1 MRHALAALLLLTP
14 AAPAADLLID
24 FAPGG
29 PRAVRVEATLDGRP
43 VEPLWEA
50 AVDDLFKVFDRNA
63 DGKLDKAEREPI
75 GLPTPPRPG
84 KVVAERRGTEIG
96 FLGKLLFD
104 PNAEMIDRAG
114 FAVSLKN
121 AGFGP
126 VTITTQSGRA
136 ENPALTAALFKHLD
150 ADGDGK
156 LSPAELKNARAAL
169 AAHDVNEDEWLTV
182 PELLGRAV
190 SGAQRNQ
197 VQGRPTNAGVAVA
210 PDWLV
215 LQGDEAAA
223 VTALLLRGGAKA
235 TTLAAKD
242 LAMPDAAFKKLD
254 ANGDGKLDAAEL
266 TAWLRQPP
274 ALTITIALSSQPGK
288 SRVTPHDPLPTPDG
302 RQVTFEG
309 ESGAVGFPQ
318 QRDALV
324 QAFLSP
330 SASKDAD
337 STAGNGDAGKLD
349 KERGAAF
356 AAGYQ
361 KFAACR
367 VSVELTDRGRSLFDW
382 LDADGNGQLSPREL
396 NAAAGRTG
404 GKPLTPE
411 TVPRQ
416 VRYRVHCSDRPVS
429 SASAEEVA
437 KPGDAPAWFARM
449 DRNGDGDVSLKEFL
463 GPLELFRKLDA
474 DGDGLISAAEARKR

>member
-1 MRHALAALLLLTP
+1 MRHAVAALLLLTP

-29 PRAVRVEATLDGRP
+29 PRVVRVEATLDGKP
-43 VEPLWEA
+43 ADALWEA
-50 AVDDLFKVFDRNA
+50 AVDDLFKVFDANA
-63 DGKLDKAEREPI
+63 DGKLDKAERERLGSPVA
-75 GLPTPPRPG
+75 PRRG
-84 KVVAERRGTEIG
+84 TVVAERPHTEIG
-96 FLGKLLFD
+96 FFGKLGFD
-104 PNAEMIDRAG
+104 AKAESIDRAG
-114 FAVSLKN
+114 FAAALKT

-126 VTITTQSGRA
+126 ITVTTEAGRP

-156 LSPAELKNARAAL
+156 LSPAELKTARTAL
-169 AAHDVNEDEWLTV
+169 AVHDVNEDEWLTV

-190 SGAQRNQ
+190 SGGQPNQ
-197 VQGRPTNAGVAVA
+197 VQGRPSNNTATVA
-210 PDWLV
+210 PDWLI

-223 VTALLLRGGAKA
+223 VKALLLRGGAKA
-235 TTLAAKD
+235 TTLTAKD
-242 LAMPDAAFKKLD
+242 LAMPEAAFKKLD
-254 ANGDGKLDAAEL
+254 ADGDGKLDATEL
-266 TAWLRQPP
+266 ATWLRQPP
-274 ALTITIALSSQPGK
+274 ALTIAIALSSQAGK
-288 SRVTPHDPLPTPDG
+288 SRVTPHDRSPMPDG

-324 QAFLSP
+324 QAFLTP
-330 SASKDAD
+330 SASRDVDPA
-337 STAGNGDAGKLD
+337 TANGDAGKLD

-367 VSVELTDRGRSLFDW
+367 VTVGLTDRGRSLFDW
-382 LDADGNGQLSPREL
+382 LDTDDNGRLSPREL
-396 NAAAGRTG
+396 NAAADLAQ
-404 GKPLTPE
+404 GKPLTPDG
-411 TVPRQ
+411 VPRQ
-416 VRYRVHCSDRPVS
+416 VRYRIHCSNQPLAVS
-429 SASAEEVA
+429 SGDGVT
-437 KPGDAPAWFARM
+437 KPGDAPAWFGRM

>member
-1 MRHALAALLLLTP
+1 MRHAVAALLLLTP
-14 AAPAADLLID
+14 TAGAADLLID

-29 PRAVRVEATLDGRP
+29 PKVVRVEATLDGKP
-43 VEPLWEA
+43 AEPLWEA
-50 AVDDLFKVFDRNA
+50 AVDDLFKFFDANG
-63 DGKLDKAEREPI
+63 DGKLDKAERERLGP
-75 GLPTPPRPG
+75 PTPPRRG
-84 KVVAERRGTEIG
+84 TVVAERPATEIG
-96 FLGKLLFD
+96 FFRKLLFD
-104 PNAEMIDRAG
+104 AKSETIDRAG
-114 FAVSLKN
+114 FAAALKN
-121 AGFGP
+121 NGFGP
-126 VTITTQSGRA
+126 VSFTTQSGRA

-169 AAHDVNEDEWLTV
+169 AVLDVNEDEWLTV

-190 SGAQRNQ
+190 GGVLRNQ

-215 LQGDEAAA
+215 LQGDETAA
-223 VTALLLRGGAKA
+223 VKALLLRGGAKA

-254 ANGDGKLDAAEL
+254 ANGDGKLDATEL
-266 TAWLRQPP
+266 AAWLRQPP
-274 ALTITIALSSQPGK
+274 ELTIAIALSSQAGK
-288 SRVTPHDPLPTPDG
+288 SRVTPHDLTPTPDG

-318 QRDALV
+318 QRDALI
-324 QAFLSP
+324 QAFLPP

-337 STAGNGDAGKLD
+337 PAVAKGEAGKLD
-349 KERGAAF
+349 GARGAAF

-367 VSVELTDRGRSLFDW
+367 ATVELTDRGRSLFDW

-396 NAAAGRTG
+396 NAAAGRME

-416 VRYRVHCSDRPVS
+416 VRYRVHCSDQPLAVPS
-429 SASAEEVA
+429 GEEVA

-474 DGDGLISAAEARKR
+474 DGDGLISVAEARKR

>member
-1 MRHALAALLLLTP
+1 MKHAVAALLLLTP

-29 PRAVRVEATLDGRP
+29 PKVVRVEGTLDGKP
-43 VEPLWEA
+43 AEPLWEA
-50 AVDDLFKVFDRNA
+50 AVDDLFKVFDTNG
-63 DGKLDKAEREPI
+63 DGKLDKVERERL

-84 KVVAERRGTEIG
+84 TVVAERPATEIG
-96 FLGKLLFD
+96 FVGKLLFD
-104 PNAEMIDRAG
+104 AKAETIDRAG
-114 FAVSLKN
+114 FAATLKN

-126 VTITTQSGRA
+126 ITLTTQAGRPD
-136 ENPALTAALFKHLD
+136 NPALTAALFKHLD

-169 AAHDVNEDEWLTV
+169 APHDVNEDEWLTV
-182 PELLGRAV
+182 PELLSRAV
-190 SGAQRNQ
+190 GGAQRNQ
-197 VQGRPTNAGVAVA
+197 VQGRPANANVVVA

-215 LQGDEAAA
+215 LQGDEAAT
-223 VTALLLRGGAKA
+223 VKALLIRGGAKA

-242 LAMPDAAFKKLD
+242 LAMPEVAFKKLD
-254 ANGDGKLDAAEL
+254 ANADGKLDATEL
-266 TAWLRQPP
+266 AAWLRQPP
-274 ALTITIALSSQPGK
+274 ELTIAIALSSQAGK
-288 SRVTPHDPLPTPDG
+288 SRVTPHDPSPTADG

-318 QRDALV
+318 QRDALI

-330 SASKDAD
+330 SAPKDAGPSPATPD
-337 STAGNGDAGKLD
+337 GEAGK
-349 KERGAAF
+349 RGAAF
-356 AAGYQ
+356 GAAYQ

-367 VSVELTDRGRSLFDW
+367 ATVELTDRGRSLFDW
-382 LDADGNGQLSPREL
+382 LDTDANGQLSPREL
-396 NAAAGRTG
+396 NAAAGRMA

-411 TVPRQ
+411 GVPRQ
-416 VRYRVHCSDRPVS
+416 VRYRVYCSDQPLAVPS
-429 SASAEEVA
+429 GGDVA
-437 KPGDAPAWFARM
+437 KTGDAPAWFARM

-463 GPLELFRKLDA
+463 GPLDLFRKLDA